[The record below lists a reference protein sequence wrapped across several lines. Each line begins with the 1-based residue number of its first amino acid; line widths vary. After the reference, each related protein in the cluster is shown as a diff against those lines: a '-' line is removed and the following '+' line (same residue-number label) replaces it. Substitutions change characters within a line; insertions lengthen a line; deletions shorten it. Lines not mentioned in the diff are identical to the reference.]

1 MVVQREPDRGCRSVC
16 DNTVMKRYGLTVKRT
31 LNHHFEIE
39 ARSGAEAAMKLGQLL
54 AGDPGLL
61 ADSGVEV
68 DRRMMAPEVIAA
80 NDPQLDLVG
89 ASQPE

>member
-1 MVVQREPDRGCRSVC
+1 
-16 DNTVMKRYGLTVKRT
+16 MKRYGLTVKRT

-61 ADSGVEV
+61 DEGGVEI
-68 DRRMMAPEVIAA
+68 DRRMMAPEVVDA
-80 NDPQLDLVG
+80 DQLDLTGDTVT
-89 ASQPE
+89 ASDEVDASVTRG